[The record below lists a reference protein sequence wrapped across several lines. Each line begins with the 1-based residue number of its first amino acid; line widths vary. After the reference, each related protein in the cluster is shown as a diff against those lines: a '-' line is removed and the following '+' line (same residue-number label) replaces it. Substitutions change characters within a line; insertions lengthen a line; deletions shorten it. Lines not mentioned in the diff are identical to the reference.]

1 MAKKHETRKSLKLWI
16 SPEKHAAIKKAA
28 ANDRRSM
35 LSWIMILVD
44 KALEDEKAKGK
55 GGR

>member
-1 MAKKHETRKSLKLWI
+1 MARKQQARKSLKLWI

-28 ANDRRSM
+28 TADRRTM

-44 KALEDEKAKGK
+44 KALDEAERKE
-55 GGR
+55 RRQ